1 MSWPIGRLPDAR
13 GIGEIGGQCKRA
25 GTTMKS
31 SGLESTTRQL
41 VLLLPIFMGVIEYL
55 LRVAMR
61 QSDQSEFFPIS
72 LVASG
77 ISLNLAVTALPDG
90 LLENAAEWQL
100 RKHLRQVIFIAK
112 LGIFASLGG
121 VLLWIYL
128 LLSSFSEDVKAL
140 LNMNS
145 ILEALTYYVISMH
158 LTRYKEEVEKCWTS

>member
-1 MSWPIGRLPDAR
+1 
-13 GIGEIGGQCKRA
+13 
-25 GTTMKS
+25 MKS
-31 SGLESTTRQL
+31 SGFESTTRQL

-77 ISLNLAVTALPDG
+77 ISLNLAVAALPHD
-90 LLENAAEWQL
+90 LLEVTAGRQL
-100 RKHLRQVIFIAK
+100 YRHFRQAIFIAN

-128 LLSSFSEDVKAL
+128 LLASFSEDFKAL

>member
-1 MSWPIGRLPDAR
+1 
-13 GIGEIGGQCKRA
+13 
-25 GTTMKS
+25 MKS
-31 SGLESTTRQL
+31 SGFESTTRQL

-128 LLSSFSEDVKAL
+128 LLSSFSEDVKVL

>member
-31 SGLESTTRQL
+31 SGFESTTRQL
-41 VLLLPIFMGVIEYL
+41 VILLPIFMGVIEYL

-77 ISLNLAVTALPDG
+77 ISLNLAVTALPHD
-90 LLENAAEWQL
+90 LLEVTAGRQL
-100 RKHLRQVIFIAK
+100 YRHFRQAIFIAN

-128 LLSSFSEDVKAL
+128 LLASFSEDVKGLIVLHPLLDAL
-140 LNMNS
+140 SYYLISMS
-145 ILEALTYYVISMH
+145 LTYH
-158 LTRYKEEVEKCWTS
+158 KAEVEKCWTS